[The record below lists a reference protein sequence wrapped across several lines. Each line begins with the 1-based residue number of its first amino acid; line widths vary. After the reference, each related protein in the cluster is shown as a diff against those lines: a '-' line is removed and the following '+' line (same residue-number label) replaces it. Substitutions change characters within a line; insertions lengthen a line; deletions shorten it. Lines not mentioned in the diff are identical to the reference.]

1 MELKTQTPISEALRQ
16 GYQGKAVEMLPEYPH
31 SSILERMRAEI
42 GQRLKLVS
50 GPLYWG
56 EAETTLLLP
65 LLQATR
71 FAQVSH
77 KGQAYVPREAYQLAA
92 AYALIFDIS
101 KISQSKDIAKEVT
114 VSSVQV
120 QPIVKAFM
128 DRMNGGAGKA
138 DDPAMRQIWS
148 KIDAVLKNGLVIDDL
163 VNVNKSTISPLA
175 LLSEATS
182 PSMIGDSITGN
193 VVNVWNAMLANLRHG
208 KGIPLGREDRKAYMA
223 TITELL
229 MRIDGMIDRAR
240 TELSYYKAGITESER
255 GDAAAEAQAPGT
267 AFVDAYTSMYWLNVY
282 LNAIAEYDVI
292 FPQSDLMV
300 QSQAWVLTIK
310 TQAAKLKKSFMDIA
324 QVAMSYDI
332 FTAIH
337 YWEEVRAFYDPIL
350 NQSVSAVADM
360 TSLWSEMKA
369 RAEKLLSSYAREQ
382 ADQMFNNFKA
392 YMEAEFVLPE
402 ADFAIASKILS
413 ALELPTPED
422 GKYFVQAGP
431 SNVEQLFTTGER
443 VLTVSD
449 RAMLIPQLSEAASAV
464 EDAVAYAKRA
474 REILQLAEETDDI
487 YHALLPSGVTW
498 KNPYAL
504 EGNIRDLRVVDFD
517 RHDPMQVMY
526 EKYQVST
533 VQGAPGAPA
542 VIGALEWKFTD
553 LLMRPFYK
561 IPQLQE
567 FADKR
572 TDESRILWPGI
583 GDLPVGD
590 IITAQYVTQPVPA
603 CYTASRNANFVSND
617 MTSYLTL
624 MSGHSGVTAASRD
637 YFRTIASMLD
647 KFPGT
652 YERGI
657 LDALAAVMF
666 VWKKP
671 AGGSDWKVMRPSCP
685 TIYGLPLDA
694 MLEAN
699 KVKPAGLRSE
709 GGLRNR
715 SFTITVESGATY
727 QFVLHA
733 KMPKPEEFTY
743 FAYPYAKGVY
753 LHIPLLKS
761 IAEEATKTIES
772 ALKISFSKDD
782 NVDRH
787 IDSDTDSLV
796 EAITHLSVKDLDK
809 RTIPVLGWA
818 PFLINM
824 PHLLC
829 SYQERPAIL
838 MSAEYQ
844 KYAMLSVRVR
854 YDSVERSIYVGGF
867 IDNPVELFDMTEYR
881 EHVSE
886 QDPTPI
892 QGDKLTSAPD
902 VEPAANEPNR
912 SAAEEK
918 PDPSTLG
925 HKDPVSTTQAL
936 ENAGRVTQAP
946 VISGDQ
952 VKVPDAPIVSE
963 ENKKTTNAVDSEVL
977 AGDPANGAS
986 SSAKEHEEG
995 TAERYWKKISASGEI
1010 EEVIKAVACPDGYVP
1025 ASEEEYSKWLVQRA
1039 KKDDQEEKGDQ

>member
-42 GQRLKLVS
+42 GQKLKLVS

-71 FAQVSH
+71 FAQVSRE
-77 KGQAYVPREAYQLAA
+77 GQAYVPREAYQLAA

-114 VSSVQV
+114 ISSVQV
-120 QPIVKAFM
+120 QPIVKAFRE
-128 DRMNGGAGKA
+128 RMNGGGGNAE
-138 DDPAMRQIWS
+138 DPALRQIWS
-148 KIDAVLKNGLVIDDL
+148 KIDAVLKNGLVVDDL
-163 VNVNKSTISPLA
+163 TNASKSSVSPLA

-182 PSMIGDSITGN
+182 PSMIGDTITSN
-193 VVNVWNAMLANLRHG
+193 VVDVWNAMLANLRHG

-229 MRIDGMIDRAR
+229 MRIDGLIDKAR
-240 TELSYYKAGITESER
+240 TELSYYRAGIAQDER
-255 GDAAAEAQAPGT
+255 EDGAPTVQSPGT
-267 AFVDAYTSMYWLNVY
+267 AFVDAYTAMYWLNIY
-282 LNAIAEYDVI
+282 LSAVAEYDVI

-310 TQAAKLKKSFMDIA
+310 TQAAKLKKTFMDIA

-360 TSLWSEMKA
+360 TSLWSEMKG
-369 RAEKLLSSYAREQ
+369 RAEKLLSSYAKEQ

-402 ADFAIASKILS
+402 ADFAVASKILAS
-413 ALELPTPED
+413 LDLPVPED
-422 GKYFVQAGP
+422 GKYFVPAGP

-487 YHALLPSGVTW
+487 YHALLPSGLCW

-504 EGNIRDLRVVDFD
+504 EGSIRDLKVVDFN

-590 IITAQYVTQPVPA
+590 IITAQYVTQPIPA

-657 LDALAAVMF
+657 LDALSAVMF

-671 AGGSDWKVMRPSCP
+671 ANGDWKVMRPSCP

-709 GGLRNR
+709 AGLKTR

-733 KMPKPEEFTY
+733 RMPKPGEFAY

-753 LHIPLLKS
+753 LHIPLLKD
-761 IAEEATKTIES
+761 IADNQMKAIES
-772 ALKISFSKDD
+772 ALKVSFTKDD
-782 NVDRH
+782 HVDRH
-787 IDSDTDSLV
+787 TDGDTDSLV
-796 EAITHLSVKDLDK
+796 EAISHMTVKDLEK
-809 RTIPVLGWA
+809 STVPVLGWA

-881 EHVSE
+881 QYVSE
-886 QDPTPI
+886 VDPTPI
-892 QGDKLTSAPD
+892 QGDKITDTPD
-902 VEPAANEPNR
+902 AEPVAKEPSR
-912 SAAEEK
+912 SAAEDK

-925 HKDPVSTTQAL
+925 HKDPLSTTQAL

-946 VISGDQ
+946 VISGDK
-952 VKVPDAPIVSE
+952 VKVPDAPIISE
-963 ENKKTTNAVDSEVL
+963 GDKQSTREPDAGAL
-977 AGDPANGAS
+977 AGDPDKPESG
-986 SSAKEHEEG
+986 SAKEHEEG
-995 TAERYWKKISASGEI
+995 TNERYWKKISQSGEI
-1010 EEVIKAVACPDGYVP
+1010 EEVIKSVTCPDGYVP
-1025 ASEEEYSKWLVQRA
+1025 ASEEEYRNWLLQKA
-1039 KKDDQEEKGDQ
+1039 KTETQEEKGDQ